1 MGLAVGRCVLQF
13 FVDRVL
19 MVGRAAI
26 HVVLHSLEILTA
38 DAASL
43 SKALRQREHVD
54 RRRLAMMLRM
64 HVFAFHGSV
73 LGFTRFM
80 TRI

>member
-19 MVGRAAI
+19 VIGRAAV
-26 HVVLHSLEILTA
+26 HVVLHSFEILTA

-43 SKALRQREHVD
+43 SKARRQREHVD
-54 RRRLAMMLRM
+54 RRGLAMMLRM
-64 HVFAFHGSV
+64 HVLAFHGSV
-73 LGFTRFM
+73 VGFTRFM
-80 TRI
+80 M